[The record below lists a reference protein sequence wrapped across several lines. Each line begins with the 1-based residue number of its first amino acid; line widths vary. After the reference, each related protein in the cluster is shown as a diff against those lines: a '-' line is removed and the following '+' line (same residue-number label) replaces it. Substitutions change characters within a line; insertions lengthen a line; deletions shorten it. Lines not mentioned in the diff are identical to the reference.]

1 MKKFNAFTL
10 AEVLVTLGVIGVISA
25 MTLPTVFSNYQKTVT
40 VNKLKK
46 MYSNLNSIMQMAV
59 NDNGD
64 METWDIKGMN
74 HITSDNEFYLKYIFP
89 YLKIIK
95 SDFHVTTEG
104 YERDIYNMNGTK
116 LISLFWQI
124 LPDGTSISLFF
135 GPTYKWIFVDINGPK
150 LPNMLGKDVFMMDLN
165 IHKNSL
171 VFWQYYG
178 CKKET
183 NEAFAGGACGHKIM
197 DDGWKIKEDY
207 PW

>member
-46 MYSNLNSIMQMAV
+46 MYSNINSIMQMAV

-116 LISLFWQI
+116 E
-124 LPDGTSISLFF
+124 
-135 GPTYKWIFVDINGPK
+135 TYF
-150 LPNMLGKDVFMMDLN
+150 L
-165 IHKNSL
+165 
-171 VFWQYYG
+171 
-178 CKKET
+178 E
-183 NEAFAGGACGHKIM
+183 GG
-197 DDGWKIKEDY
+197 
-207 PW
+207 